1 MSTNSL
7 AIFGRILQKDLRLE
21 FRGGQFFLPQLSLSL
36 LLTFL
41 CYFGVSGAF
50 LEPPDRLR
58 MFPSLLWLIFIVSA
72 TVSSERAMRGE
83 TALRA
88 IDGLL
93 LSRAPLALA
102 YMSKL
107 LVHSVLSFFAFIPA
121 TLLLAEFCGTRLP
134 PPLWVISAAVIFAH
148 SALSLLLA
156 PLSISSRM
164 QVVLLPLLALPLL
177 FPLYLGATEL
187 FLASLLS
194 EGALV
199 DSPWLSVIICL
210 AVLYP
215 ALGAG
220 LFRDTF
226 S

>member
-1 MSTNSL
+1 MSTHGVAL
-7 AIFGRILQKDLRLE
+7 FGRILQKDLRLE

-41 CYFGVSGAF
+41 CYFGISSAF
-50 LEPPDRLR
+50 LAPPDRLR
-58 MFPSLLWLIFIVSA
+58 IFPSLLWLIFIVSA
-72 TVSSERAMRGE
+72 TVSSERAIRGE

-93 LSRAPLALA
+93 LSRAPLALV
-102 YMSKL
+102 YLSKL
-107 LVHSVLSFFAFIPA
+107 LVHSLLSFVAFIPA
-121 TLLLAEFCGTRLP
+121 TLLLAEFCEAHLTS
-134 PPLWVISAAVIFAH
+134 PLWIISAAVIFAH

-187 FLASLLS
+187 FLTSLLA
-194 EGALV
+194 EGELV
-199 DSPWLSVIICL
+199 DSPWLRVIACL